1 MMINRNMLI
10 SACHRQLRTKISSI
24 HGRLTSLERFC
35 SDLFKRIHAED
46 QLPLIGLTDLQD
58 AMEEVMGAEKAVSD
72 IKTLLLY
79 MHAMVT
85 SPVGLW
91 IRKKNGM
98 YLCSLCGYKSDHP
111 EEVCRNCRSTMN
123 NEEDTHE

>member
-1 MMINRNMLI
+1 MMINRKMLI
-10 SACHRQLRTKISSI
+10 SACHRQIRTEISSI

-35 SDLFKRIHAED
+35 SDLSKWIRAED
-46 QLPLIGLTDLQD
+46 QSPMPELTDIQD
-58 AMEEVMGAEKAVSD
+58 AMAAVMGAEKAVSD

-98 YLCSLCGYKSDHP
+98 YLCSLCGYESDHP
-111 EEVCRNCRSTMN
+111 EEVCMNCGSTMN